1 MLTHLQKPTATKAAT
16 TKKTATK
23 KTEKAEKAKP
33 KAKKSTAGVKKSTAK
48 PKANTAK
55 PRKATTSVS
64 RHHDKLSCVHT
75 LTSSKAPAVVDKPKV
90 VNVTKSG
97 RKTTTTAKPAEKATK
112 RTSKKA

>member
-1 MLTHLQKPTATKAAT
+1 LLTHLQKPTATKAAT

-55 PRKATTSVS
+55 PRKATTS
-64 RHHDKLSCVHT
+64 
-75 LTSSKAPAVVDKPKV
+75 APAVVDKPKV